1 MFISCLGPASV
12 QRGGKKVVKEGD
24 NVEVFC
30 NVTGI
35 PAPIV
40 SWTNIESNDDVIE
53 GNLLNISSISRGQA
67 GKYKCTASNSC
78 GNSST
83 TVDIDVQCKGELF
96 LYCAVI

>member
-1 MFISCLGPASV
+1 M

-67 GKYKCTASNSC
+67 GKYRCTASNPC

-83 TVDIDVQCKGELF
+83 TVDIDVQCKGEPF